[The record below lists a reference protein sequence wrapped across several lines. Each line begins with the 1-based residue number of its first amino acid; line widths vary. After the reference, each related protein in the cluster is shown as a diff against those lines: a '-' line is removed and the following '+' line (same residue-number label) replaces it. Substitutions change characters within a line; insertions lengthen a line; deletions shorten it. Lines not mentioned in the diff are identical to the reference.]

1 MTVEAASGEA
11 AGAPPETWR
20 RDNFIPYAISRVLSA
35 LGSQGIA
42 IAVGWLIYDKTQ
54 SAFDL
59 GFVGLCQFLPMLIL
73 TFVVGNVADRFDRRR
88 IALICQI
95 VKAAACALLTLG
107 IVGDWLTVPQIFL
120 AVVVIGCAQAFEQP
134 TMQSLVPS
142 IVPKEQL
149 QTALSSTTAVT
160 QTATIIGPS
169 LAGGLY
175 GFGPPIPFAMATVLL
190 LVASIAVSMI
200 RTVRGGGNRKAPVT
214 LQSVFGGVSFIA
226 NRPVLLGVISLDL
239 FAVLLGGVTAL
250 LPIFA
255 RDILHA
261 GPWAFGVL
269 RSAPAIGGI
278 LMSVFI
284 TRMPI
289 RTAAGLKILGAVAAF
304 GVFTILF
311 SLSTNIILS
320 VIALVLLG
328 ASDTIS
334 MVVRITLVQLLTPD
348 EMRGRVNAVNS
359 LFVGTSNQLG
369 AFESG
374 IVAGLFGTVASG
386 VIGGI
391 GTLLVVGLWMK
402 LFPDLARVETLEGQ
416 EKR

>member
-1 MTVEAASGEA
+1 MAVETASGEA
-11 AGAPPETWR
+11 IDAPPETWR
-20 RDNFIPYAISRVLSA
+20 RDNYIPYAVSRVLSA

-59 GFVGLCQFLPMLIL
+59 GYVGLCQFLPMVIL

-88 IALICQI
+88 IALSCQI
-95 VKAAACALLTLG
+95 VKGITCALLTLG

-120 AVVVIGCAQAFEQP
+120 AVIVIGCAQAFEQP

-142 IVPKEQL
+142 IVPKAQL
-149 QTALSSTTAVT
+149 QTALSTTTAVT

-169 LAGGLY
+169 LAGALY
-175 GFGPPIPFAMATVLL
+175 GFGPSIPFALATILL
-190 LVASIAVSMI
+190 LVASMAVSII
-200 RTVRGGGNRKAPVT
+200 RTVRGGNRKAPVT

-261 GPWAFGVL
+261 GPWAFGAL

-278 LMSVFI
+278 LMSVLI

-289 RTAAGLKILGAVAAF
+289 RKGAGFKILGAVAAF

-311 SLSTNIILS
+311 SLSTNIIFS
-320 VIALVLLG
+320 VVALVLLG

-348 EMRGRVNAVNS
+348 DMRGRVNAVNS

-402 LFPDLARVETLEGQ
+402 LFPDLARIEALEGQ
-416 EKR
+416 EKN

>member
-1 MTVEAASGEA
+1 MAVETASGEA
-11 AGAPPETWR
+11 IDAPPETWR
-20 RDNFIPYAISRVLSA
+20 RDNYIPYAVSRVLSA

-59 GFVGLCQFLPMLIL
+59 GYVGLCQFLPMVIL

-88 IALICQI
+88 IALSCQI
-95 VKAAACALLTLG
+95 VKGITCALLTLG

-120 AVVVIGCAQAFEQP
+120 AVIVIGCAQAFEQP

-142 IVPKEQL
+142 IVPKAHL
-149 QTALSSTTAVT
+149 QTALSTTTAVT

-169 LAGGLY
+169 LAGALY
-175 GFGPPIPFAMATVLL
+175 GFGPSIPFALATILL
-190 LVASIAVSMI
+190 LVASMAVSII
-200 RTVRGGGNRKAPVT
+200 RTVRGGNRKAPVT

-261 GPWAFGVL
+261 GPWAFGAL

-278 LMSVFI
+278 LMSVLI

-289 RTAAGLKILGAVAAF
+289 RKGAGFKILGAVAAF

-311 SLSTNIILS
+311 SLSTNIIFS
-320 VIALVLLG
+320 VVALVLLG

-348 EMRGRVNAVNS
+348 DMRGRVNAVNS

-402 LFPDLARVETLEGQ
+402 LFPNLARIEALEGQ
-416 EKR
+416 EKN